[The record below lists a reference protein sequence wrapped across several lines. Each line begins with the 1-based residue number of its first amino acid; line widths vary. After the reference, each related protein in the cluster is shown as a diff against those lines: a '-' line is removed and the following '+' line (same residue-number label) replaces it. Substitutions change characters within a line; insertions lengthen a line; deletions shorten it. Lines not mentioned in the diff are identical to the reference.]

1 MNIFKNIKVL
11 WMAVLSLVEVNISM
25 AAEKKYIAVTQIIS
39 HPALDA
45 VRSGI
50 KETVLA
56 YAAKHKLE
64 LLWVYEN
71 AQGNIAVASQIAN
84 KFAGSDPDVIVAI
97 STASAQT
104 ALSAT
109 QNTDIPVVFAGVT
122 DPVAAKLVTNLEK
135 PGDRVT
141 GTYDFPPLAKQLN
154 LIKQLLPEAKVVGIL
169 YSPGEVN
176 SVAQVELFKKEAE
189 ALGYKVVEGS
199 VSKSTDVL
207 PATQKLLHKV
217 DVIYVPQDNT
227 IMSALSGVTSLAM
240 QEGKA
245 VIVPDPEGLKSG
257 GLATVGYSH
266 YEEGQIC
273 GEIIIRIL
281 KGENPGVI
289 PVQLPKTD
297 NIYLNLEVASR
308 LHISIPKAV
317 LDKAL
322 VLKQDAQE

>member
-1 MNIFKNIKVL
+1 
-11 WMAVLSLVEVNISM
+11 MAVLSLVEVNISM

-122 DPVAAKLVTNLEK
+122 DPN
-135 PGDRVT
+135 R
-141 GTYDFPPLAKQLN
+141 Q
-154 LIKQLLPEAKVVGIL
+154 
-169 YSPGEVN
+169 S
-176 SVAQVELFKKEAE
+176 
-189 ALGYKVVEGS
+189 
-199 VSKSTDVL
+199 
-207 PATQKLLHKV
+207 
-217 DVIYVPQDNT
+217 
-227 IMSALSGVTSLAM
+227 
-240 QEGKA
+240 
-245 VIVPDPEGLKSG
+245 
-257 GLATVGYSH
+257 
-266 YEEGQIC
+266 
-273 GEIIIRIL
+273 
-281 KGENPGVI
+281 
-289 PVQLPKTD
+289 
-297 NIYLNLEVASR
+297 
-308 LHISIPKAV
+308 
-317 LDKAL
+317 
-322 VLKQDAQE
+322 